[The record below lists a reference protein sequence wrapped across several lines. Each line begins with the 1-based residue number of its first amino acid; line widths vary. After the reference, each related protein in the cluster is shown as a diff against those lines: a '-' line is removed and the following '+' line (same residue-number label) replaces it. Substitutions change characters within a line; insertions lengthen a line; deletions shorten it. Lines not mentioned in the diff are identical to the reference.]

1 MEADGCTCI
10 LSLRLVEVEER
21 SVLPDEGI
29 RHHEGVLEALDLGEE
44 VGVAVLAFTQRL
56 EGGDGVVS
64 RVLRSSRRR
73 GVVGGDE
80 GCWVDVYILSR
91 WSWGLVRGCWLWLFP
106 EIYL

>member
-1 MEADGCTCI
+1 MVEAADPHVVEADGRACI

-73 GVVGGDE
+73 GEVGGEE
-80 GCWVDVYILSR
+80 GYWPVVDRLS
-91 WSWGLVRGCWLWLFP
+91 
-106 EIYL
+106 